1 MFDMKKIYFFFI
13 AGLSGFLFNLP
24 AMVHAQGSM
33 KLSTGASLHMTAGT
47 VLTINNLDLE
57 NDGTVSSA
65 GTIRFT
71 GNVNTAIKGNTNL
84 ALGILEIAKSGDA
97 EVQLERE
104 LTINTAI
111 SFTSGHINLNGH
123 TIFLQSNAIL
133 DEESVS
139 SSIKGAIGGYIETSR
154 ILNAPVSQN
163 PGNLGAIISSS
174 QNLGNV
180 IIRRGH
186 QSQANTAGN
195 GNSIL
200 RYYEIIPANNTVLNA
215 TLRFN
220 YFDTEL
226 NGLSENGLVLWKS
239 DGNSNWSN
247 EGYSSRDA
255 GINYVEKTGIADFT
269 RWTLSSPG
277 NALPVEF
284 VFFNSNCD
292 NGKVFLTWK
301 TAQEMNSSH
310 FDVERS
316 ANGSNWAVIGS
327 VPAAGNSNIERAYQF
342 TDNLPIPGAL
352 YRIAQYDL
360 DGKNKYSVIIRSS
373 CDGSGEIRVWPN
385 PAQSMAWVNIVTQI
399 ASPVNIRLYDN
410 KGAIVYTRKLSLSG
424 GSNQLPIPLYRLS
437 NGIYEVVVDFM
448 NGKTKAYK
456 LVKN

>member
-1 MFDMKKIYFFFI
+1 MKKIYLFFI
-13 AGLSGFLFNLP
+13 AGLSVILLSIP
-24 AMVHAQGSM
+24 AMVHAQGSI
-33 KLSTGASLHMTAGT
+33 KLSAGATLHMTAGT
-47 VLTINNLDLE
+47 VLTVNNLDLE

-71 GNVNTAIKGNTNL
+71 GNLNTAIKGNSNL

-104 LTINTAI
+104 LTINAAI
-111 SFTSGHINLNGH
+111 SFTSGYVNLNGH
-123 TIFLQSNAIL
+123 VILLQPNAIL
-133 DEESVS
+133 DGESAS
-139 SSIKGAIGGYIETSR
+139 SSIRGANGGYIETSR

-180 IIRRGH
+180 VIRRGH

-200 RYYEIIPANNTVLNA
+200 RYYDIIPANNTVLNA

-226 NGLSENGLVLWKS
+226 NGLSENELVLWKRP
-239 DGNSNWSN
+239 GSNWSN
-247 EGYSSRDA
+247 EGFTSRDA
-255 GINYVEKTGIADFT
+255 GINYVEKTGIADFS

-277 NALPVEF
+277 NSLPVEF
-284 VFFNSNCD
+284 IFFNSNCD

-310 FDVERS
+310 FEVERS

-327 VPAAGNSNIERAYQF
+327 EPAAGNSNIERTYQF
-342 TDNLPIPGAL
+342 TDNLPLPGAL
-352 YRIAQYDL
+352 YRIAQYDF
-360 DGKNKYSVIIRSS
+360 DGNSKYSVIIRSS
-373 CDGSGEIRVWPN
+373 CNGSDEIRIWPN
-385 PAQSMAWVNIVTQI
+385 PAQSMAWVNIVTQM
-399 ASPVNIRLYDN
+399 ASPVTIRLYDN
-410 KGAIVYTRKLSLSG
+410 KGAMVYAQKLSLAR

-437 NGIYEVVVDFM
+437 KGIYDIVVDFM
-448 NGKTKAYK
+448 NGKTRALK